1 MSADLRLFDTATLTA
16 LNTYKATLFDVELF
30 FAIVH
35 PLVKS
40 ARAQGFALGGLFAL
54 QFAKFSQIGR
64 AVGVGHTL
72 TLCLYLYSAINGWCD
87 WPSRLSRLL
96 RRPVRTRAALYACG
110 AILCT

>member
-1 MSADLRLFDTATLTA
+1 MLSADLRLFDTATLTA

-40 ARAQGFALGGLFAL
+40 ARAQGFALGGLFAS

-72 TLCLYLYSAINGWCD
+72 TLYNSVLI
-87 WPSRLSRLL
+87 
-96 RRPVRTRAALYACG
+96 
-110 AILCT
+110 